1 MNITPMELFKTF
13 VFKSRV
19 FNMTGRT
26 QNRASVS
33 FPVLGFASLVFAG
46 PDDMQLYFKP
56 LV

>member
-1 MNITPMELFKTF
+1 MELFKTF